1 MSSTGS
7 TQLPPLFIDGL
18 GFWSPTLPGW
28 AAAGPALRDEPHQ
41 AAAGRRPAPA
51 LLPPAERRRAPDTV
65 ALALE
70 VAAEA
75 VAGSGHDPA
84 TLPSV
89 FASAYGDLGLLDNLC
104 STLATQPTL
113 VSPTKFHNSV
123 HNAASGYWTIG
134 THCHATSSAV
144 SAYTHSFAA
153 GLLEAAVQCAADDTP
168 VLLVAYDGPAVGAL
182 ASTACSEGLLAAALV
197 LSPQRGPRSRWALQ
211 VVLQSV
217 SASASA
223 SASASGAAAATAAT
237 PLRSAAART
246 LAGNAMADVLP
257 LCEALAAAGPG
268 APPAAL
274 ALPLSAGTG
283 LQLTLTPLDPS
294 PTGTL
299 ADA

>member
-1 MSSTGS
+1 
-7 TQLPPLFIDGL
+7 
-18 GFWSPTLPGW
+18 
-28 AAAGPALRDEPHQ
+28 
-41 AAAGRRPAPA
+41 
-51 LLPPAERRRAPDTV
+51 
-65 ALALE
+65 
-70 VAAEA
+70 
-75 VAGSGHDPA
+75 
-84 TLPSV
+84 
-89 FASAYGDLGLLDNLC
+89 
-104 STLATQPTL
+104 

-134 THCHATSSAV
+134 THCHATSSAL

-182 ASTACSEGLLAAALV
+182 ASAARSEGLLAAALV

-211 VVLQSV
+211 AVLQS
-217 SASASA
+217 
-223 SASASGAAAATAAT
+223 TAPSAT
-237 PLRSAAART
+237 PLRSTAAQA
-246 LAGNAMADVLP
+246 LAGNAIADVLP

-283 LQLTLTPLDPS
+283 LQLTLTPLDPP

-299 ADA
+299 TDA